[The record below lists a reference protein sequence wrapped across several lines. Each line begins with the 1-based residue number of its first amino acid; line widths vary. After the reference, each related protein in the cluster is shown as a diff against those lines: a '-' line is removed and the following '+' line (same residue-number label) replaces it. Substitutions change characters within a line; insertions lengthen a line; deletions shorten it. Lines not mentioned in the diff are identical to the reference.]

1 MNIVYLVS
9 KNLEGVI
16 DESIIPLIN
25 ARGNCGRVIESGD
38 TWGDLKEG
46 FAERVGEAGR
56 GELIIK
62 EKDGEE
68 YWVLPFESHPD
79 MTQPENEEDA
89 FVLDSASLKDYGWD
103 EEEIEEG

>member
-68 YWVLPFESHPD
+68 YWVLPFEHHPD
-79 MTQPENEEDA
+79 MTQPTIVEDA
-89 FVLDSASLKDYGWD
+89 FVLSSQELKNYGWD
-103 EEEIEEG
+103 VVENEG